1 MQAIQVESSALRT
14 QLAAATTT
22 TAASS
27 PSPKSSPALPAPNG
41 GRVAAAMLA
50 ELKATQ
56 EEAEGRRVQLIAV
69 QAEAGAAK
77 KVRTTTRK
85 GLVNQGYY
93 EDIEGR
99 GCSSWLHRR
108 RRQRLQK
115 VRVQVIKTGSQ
126 EEAEL

>member
-22 TAASS
+22 TSA
-27 PSPKSSPALPAPNG
+27 PSPKGPPALPAPNG

-56 EEAEGRRVQLIAV
+56 EEAEGRRAQLLAT

-77 KVRTTTRK
+77 KVRSTSGVVGHAGGTGGWRK
-85 GLVNQGYY
+85 SG
-93 EDIEGR
+93 
-99 GCSSWLHRR
+99 GCSCWLYRQRQRKMRR
-108 RRQRLQK
+108 RPWGL
-115 VRVQVIKTGSQ
+115 
-126 EEAEL
+126 A